1 MSEIENRIV
10 EMKFNHDDFSRGVQA
25 TLQDLKKL
33 DEGLKLQDAGKGLSG
48 LQKAANGLDLSHIA
62 ESVDAINDRFAFMQS
77 FAGRVLG
84 NIKSQAANWATSM
97 AKSLSIDQITG
108 GFKEYELKMGSVQ
121 TIMAGSGASMEEVNK
136 YLEELNAYSDK
147 TIYSFSDMTSS
158 IGKFTNAG
166 VKLDDA
172 VKAIQGI
179 SNEAARSGANAQ
191 QASAAMYNFSQAL
204 SSGAVKLIDWKSI
217 ENAQMATV
225 EFKQSLLDTAVAL
238 GTVRK
243 EGDAYISTTTDA
255 NGHVSDAF
263 TATSMFNDSLS
274 SLWMTSDV
282 LTQTLANYSTDV
294 REMTQEEYEAW
305 KSKMIGLGYTEEQVK
320 SIEEL
325 GKASFDAA
333 QDVKSYSMM
342 MDALQEAI
350 GSGWATTFELIFGNL
365 EEAKELWTGLNNVLS
380 GTIGAIGEVRNG
392 ILKVWKARGGRDDMI
407 AGISA
412 LWRSFTDLV
421 KPIGEALD
429 YFLPSINV
437 LGIKLANL
445 SHSFMMAAGS
455 IRISDEFATD
465 IRDTFKMLIFPIA
478 TIGKLVG
485 SVFGAVVPTALKLVG
500 SILRAIF
507 TITGNMARTFQSL
520 FSPVEKFTKTFGKA
534 SKQFVKFFEKD
545 IVTFPNALAQTLV
558 NLGAT
563 AEKFIVGTFDKVK
576 NTVIPFF
583 VKLSVIFDKFKRSVQ
598 NIVRDSGLGDF
609 IDWIVQWNSIT
620 GQMIGSFF
628 TNVIPDTISGTAS
641 ALAEFGKSAIE
652 AFRGSSSI
660 GEFVK
665 NLKKPFEDLKA
676 KLDEVFMWEDGFFG
690 AISSI
695 FGHLIPAGSIKDLK
709 EMFSYFKVDV
719 PKIVQGVKGALNIL
733 NADLYR
739 LTGINFKAVGQDIGH
754 FFSVIGSSI
763 EQATRGYRQA
773 FATFG
778 QDIKAAIMDNGFAEW
793 FDFILYWADHIAM
806 CLDGIFGHEGG
817 LYLFLKALKSPLQD
831 LGNGLV
837 DAFKN
842 ASSITDF
849 LDRCRT
855 AVIKFKDAVVSLFNG
870 GFSVGD
876 MSDRIKHLLNYF
888 QMLFIVLKDG
898 FAHFVDTKKLISDVG
913 AAFGKLGRSLLELL
927 HLDGVF
933 DSLSQLKIFSDLRGD
948 LSRLLDVV
956 KEFFQTNILGRV
968 SSLVDGVKEKF
979 SGIREYFEKNLN
991 FGQIFED
998 VGLGFK
1004 WLTGRLS
1011 YLLGE
1016 GWNPHEIFDNL
1027 KKLFGQFFKII
1038 GKSIKEN
1045 INLGGILGDIQSWFS
1060 KIRDSVKDFITL
1072 GLPGMIGK
1080 IKDKVKELW
1089 DNLSGGA
1096 KDIGSGALGKVKDLA
1111 SQLPDIFKDAKEKVG
1126 EFFDKIANSNVIKSV
1141 QSVFEPMIDW
1151 VKNSRAAQGLG
1162 FIFDKIKETF
1172 TTLKGSAG
1180 EGFTAFLDKIK
1191 NFKFDSSTLTALLDK
1206 IKEFFGYVKTVST
1219 DKFVEIRTKLGE
1231 FVDMLKEKV
1240 GPAKDR
1246 MLELKDSLMGTF
1258 EDILDKFKNFDW
1270 TPVFDIVKGAAA
1282 IYAFYKII
1290 QAIDSF
1296 TSAATIVS
1304 TIKGMFSDIGKAAKA
1319 TKWTLIADA
1328 FLKAGIAIA
1337 ILAGSLVV
1345 LSSINQDNLMNAT
1358 SAIAIILILMSLFV
1372 GALALF
1378 KKFSG
1383 ASAAA
1388 EASAK
1393 DSKKGAKA
1401 LESIKEGL
1409 GKFLDSVSETFSNF
1423 LKKLGNAAILIGS
1436 VIAIVFAI
1444 VAVIRSFKQIQKIAS
1459 QPNFGTAIVV
1469 LLGIVVVLGIFIKV
1483 VSMGQQMSIGS
1494 ALGIFALGTAIIK
1507 VVKAFRMM
1515 NKIVGNENF
1524 DKAQK
1529 AMWGIVGMLSVLLL
1543 ATSFSKKADKNIKAF
1558 GVTAILMAI
1567 AFKLIAK
1574 PLQELTKVAGA
1585 GGNKFKGVAIGLG
1598 ILLGVMALAIGI
1610 FAKLGASA
1618 IEENM
1623 KGFITGLAGLVV
1635 VAGVIWIF
1643 ADAMKQLDSLDHV
1656 WRSLGVIVIGLVAIA
1671 AALAGFGAI
1680 AQIFAPGLLILTKV
1694 MTGFGI
1700 AVALVGAGMAL
1711 FGLGVQLAAAAF
1723 PAFGEGIV
1731 QMANDIQGHEDEV
1744 VNAIGVIIAGIV
1756 KGILDG
1762 LGLLVGAIISGLDT
1776 VVVELDKYL
1785 PSFLDHLLVLL
1796 GHVTVILVDRLADAF
1811 VWLWNCIPP
1820 KLKEFFGK
1828 LWSEVADRLGD
1839 WWTVFVAW
1847 QKTNITYIQQFFSTI
1862 GGYCKAA
1869 VANFMAMIAEAVANN
1884 PVLSKMFELLGVDVK
1899 TWAENARADAD
1910 AAVAHI
1916 SEIEAQYE
1924 AKREAIH
1931 AEVKAKQDA
1940 EAQAEWEQHKADEEA
1955 KAAEDIARIQA
1966 KYDKQAQVA
1975 SDGTHAA
1982 TAAVN
1987 QAMAEDADG
1996 TEESASIFGINVGGA
2011 LGEGLMGQ
2019 LTSMMN
2025 NGADSQE
2032 MLAMLQS
2039 SGVDMGDSSLSGIV
2053 EALQNGNMDVVSEY
2067 INLGEDSADEFGDNQ
2082 DLEGAAEDNMDA
2094 AATSVNQNNSVT
2106 NAAGNAGRRSGEE
2119 FGRAGYGSYYA
2130 SGSHSMD
2137 GGAAGIDD
2145 NTYKVTA
2152 AARRA
2157 ARAANDAY
2165 NAESQIK
2172 SPSRKFKESGMYQ
2185 MLGAAVGIADNTHYL
2200 VENSVS
2206 AAKAAIGAFSDTL
2219 HFDTSGAGY
2228 RPHISPVLD
2237 MSSFSAGSGAINGF
2251 FDRTANVQANINTS
2265 GLNFRDSI
2273 NTFSRADIRRGDE
2286 TVNVMR
2292 QLNDAISDLGN
2303 RIERMEVKLNDG
2315 TLVGKITAPLDQ
2327 SLGRRAALKARG
2339 M

>member
-10 EMKFNHDDFSRGVQA
+10 EMKFNHDDFSRGVEA

-33 DEGLKLQDAGKGLSG
+33 DEGLKLQDAGQALSG
-48 LQKAANGLDLSHIA
+48 LQKAANNVDFSAIA
-62 ESVDAINDRFAFMQS
+62 KSVEEINNRFQFMESFVGHVFD
-77 FAGRVLG
+77 
-84 NIKSQAANWATSM
+84 NIKSKAANWATSM

-136 YLEELNAYSDK
+136 YLEELNTYSDK

-217 ENAQMATV
+217 ENANMATV
-225 EFKQSLLDTAVAL
+225 EFKQSLLDTAVAM

-243 EGDAYISTTTDA
+243 EGDKYISTTTDA
-255 NGHVSDAF
+255 NGHVSEAF

-282 LTQTLANYSTDV
+282 LTQTLSNYSTDV
-294 REMTQEEYEAW
+294 REMTDDEYKLWRE
-305 KSKMIGLGYTEEQVK
+305 KMVGLHYTDEQIDK
-320 SIEEL
+320 IEEL

-342 MDALQEAI
+342 MDSLQEAI

-365 EEAKELWTGLNNVLS
+365 DEAKKLWTGLNNVLS

-392 ILKVWKARGGRDDMI
+392 ILKVWKARGGRDDML
-407 AGISA
+407 AGITA
-412 LWRSFTDLV
+412 LWRAFTGLM

-429 YFLPSINV
+429 YFLPSVKV
-437 LGIKLANL
+437 LGIRLATL

-465 IRDTFKMLIFPIA
+465 IRDTFKMLIFPIV
-478 TIGKLVG
+478 TIGKLIG
-485 SVFGAVVPTALKLVG
+485 SVFGAVLPTALKLVG
-500 SILRAIF
+500 SIVRAIF
-507 TITGNMARTFQSL
+507 LITGNMARTFQSL

-563 AEKFIVGTFDKVK
+563 AERFIVGTFEKAK

-583 VKLSVIFDKFKRSVQ
+583 VKLSVIFDKFKRSIQ
-598 NIVRDSGLGDF
+598 NVIKDSGLGDF
-609 IDWIVQWNSIT
+609 IDWIVKWNNIT
-620 GQMIGSFF
+620 GQMVGSFF
-628 TNVIPDTISGTAS
+628 TSVIPDTISGTAS
-641 ALAEFGKSAIE
+641 ALADFGKAAIE

-695 FGHLIPAGSIKDLK
+695 FGHLIPGGSIKDLK
-709 EMFSYFKVDV
+709 EMFSYFQVDV
-719 PKIVQGVKGALNIL
+719 PKIVKGVKGALNIL

-778 QDIKAAIMDNGFAEW
+778 QDIYKALEDSWIIDW
-793 FDFILYWADHIAM
+793 FDTVSAWCHVVWDDLKW
-806 CLDGIFGHEGG
+806 IFGPEGMP
-817 LYLFLKALKSPLQD
+817 LFLKG
-831 LGNGLV
+831 LGTQFKNLGESLAN
-837 DAFKN
+837 AFKF
-842 ASSITDF
+842 STSITDF
-849 LDRCRT
+849 IDRVRYSFLEFGE
-855 AVIKFKDAVVSLFNG
+855 AVQYVFFGDA
-870 GFSVGD
+870 SVGA
-876 MSDRIKHLLNYF
+876 MSEKLR
-888 QMLFIVLKDG
+888 VLKEAFQRLLIPFTYGIKNWIEYD
-898 FAHFVDTKKLISDVG
+898 KLIAGVSN
-913 AAFGKLGRSLLELL
+913 AFKKLGRSLLELM

-948 LSRLLDVV
+948 LSRLLGVV
-956 KEFFQTNILGRV
+956 KEFFQANILSRV
-968 SSLVDGVKEKF
+968 SAMVDGIKEKL
-979 SGIREYFEKNLN
+979 SGIGKYFERNLN
-991 FGQIFED
+991 FKRIFKD
-998 VGLGFK
+998 VGASFK
-1004 WLTGRLS
+1004 WLTARLS

-1016 GWNPHEIFDNL
+1016 GWKPNEIFKNL
-1027 KKLFGQFFKII
+1027 GALFSQFFRNI
-1038 GKSIKEN
+1038 GKSIKKN
-1045 INLGGILGDIQSWFS
+1045 INLGGVLSDIQSWFS

-1080 IKDKVKELW
+1080 ISDKVKELW
-1089 DNLSGGA
+1089 GNFSGSA
-1096 KDIGSGALGKVKDLA
+1096 KDVGSGALEKIKDLA
-1111 SQLPDIFKDAKEKVG
+1111 SQLPDIFQNAKEKVG
-1126 EFFDKIANSNVIKSV
+1126 EFFDKIANANIVKSV
-1141 QSVFEPMIDW
+1141 QGIFEPMIEW
-1151 VKNSRAAQGLG
+1151 VKNSRAAQGIG

-1172 TTLKGSAG
+1172 TALKGSAG
-1180 EGFTAFLDKIK
+1180 DGFTAFLEKIK
-1191 NFKFDSSTLTALLDK
+1191 DFKFDSTTLTALLDK
-1206 IKEFFGYVKTVST
+1206 VKEFFGYIKTVST
-1219 DKFVEIRTKLGE
+1219 DKFGEIRTKLGE

-1246 MLELKDSLMGTF
+1246 MLELKDTLMGTF
-1258 EDILDKFKNFDW
+1258 SDILSKFKNFDW

-1282 IYAFYKII
+1282 IYAFYQII
-1290 QAIDSF
+1290 KAIDSF
-1296 TSAATIVS
+1296 TSAVTIVS

-1358 SAIAIILILMSLFV
+1358 SAIAIILLLMSLFV

-1423 LKKLGNAAILIGS
+1423 LKKIGNAALIIGS

-1444 VAVIRSFKQIQKIAS
+1444 VAVVRSFKQIQKIAS
-1459 QPNFGTAIVV
+1459 EPNFRTAILV
-1469 LLGIVVVLGIFIKV
+1469 LLGIVGVLGAFIKIV
-1483 VSMGQQMSIGS
+1483 AKGKQLSVGS
-1494 ALGIFALGTAIIK
+1494 ALGIFALGIAITK
-1507 VVKAFRMM
+1507 VVKAFGMM

-1529 AMWGIVGMLSVLLL
+1529 AMWGIVGMLSVLLI
-1543 ATSFSKKADKNIKAF
+1543 ATGFSKKADKNIKAF

-1643 ADAMKQLDSLDHV
+1643 ADALKQLDSLDHV

-1700 AVALVGAGMAL
+1700 AVALVGAGVAL

-1731 QMANDIQGHEDEV
+1731 LMANDIQGHEDEV

-1785 PSFLDHLLVLL
+1785 PSLLDHLLVLL
-1796 GHVTVILVDRLADAF
+1796 GHITVILVDRLGQAF
-1811 VWLWNCIPP
+1811 VWLWDCIPP
-1820 KLKEFFGK
+1820 KIKEFFGK

-1839 WWTVFVAW
+1839 WWDIWREW
-1847 QKTNITYIQQFFSTI
+1847 QKTNVTYIQQFFSY
-1862 GGYCKAA
+1862 GGALVKYGM
-1869 VANFMAMIAEAVANN
+1869 ANIISMIANAVANN
-1884 PVLSKMFELLGVDVK
+1884 PVLSKVFEALGVDVK
-1899 TWAENARADAD
+1899 SWADNATAKAEE
-1910 AAVAHI
+1910 ALANVNAV
-1916 SEIEAQYE
+1916 EEKYE

-1931 AEVKAKQDA
+1931 AEYKAKRDA
-1940 EAQAEWEQHKADEEA
+1940 ETIAEWEQHMSDEA
-1955 KAAEDIARIQA
+1955 ARAAEDIARIQA
-1966 KYDKQAQVA
+1966 KYDKQAQIA

-1996 TEESASIFGINVGGA
+1996 TEESANIFGVNIGGA

-2025 NGADSQE
+2025 NGADSQQ

-2039 SGVDMGDSSLSGIV
+2039 SGVDMGDSSISGII
-2053 EALQNGNMDVVSEY
+2053 EALQNGDTSVISEY
-2067 INLGEDSADEFGDNQ
+2067 VDLGEDSADEFGDNQ

-2094 AATSVNQNNSVT
+2094 AASAVNNNNNVS

-2165 NAESQIK
+2165 NAESLIK

-2185 MLGAAVGIADNTHYL
+2185 MLGAAIGIADNTHYL

-2251 FDRTANVQANINTS
+2251 FDRAANVQASINTS